1 MFHLNYI
8 SEGELHDESTPF
20 QDSFKNITF
29 FTVGFIANVKRKTKL
44 RQKEWNEIKYT
55 LLLVFPIDVCIYC
68 VIIKLKHVDNNY
80 IALFVFIVTWIFHAT
95 F

>member
-44 RQKEWNEIKYT
+44 RQKE
-55 LLLVFPIDVCIYC
+55 
-68 VIIKLKHVDNNY
+68 
-80 IALFVFIVTWIFHAT
+80 
-95 F
+95 